1 MESYLERRK
10 EDLNKSNKKS
20 NDKEINELIQEY
32 CLKRGQFNPKK
43 KIHQIDFAIN

>member
-20 NDKEINELIQEY
+20 NDKEINEDIF
-32 CLKRGQFNPKK
+32 RN
-43 KIHQIDFAIN
+43 IA